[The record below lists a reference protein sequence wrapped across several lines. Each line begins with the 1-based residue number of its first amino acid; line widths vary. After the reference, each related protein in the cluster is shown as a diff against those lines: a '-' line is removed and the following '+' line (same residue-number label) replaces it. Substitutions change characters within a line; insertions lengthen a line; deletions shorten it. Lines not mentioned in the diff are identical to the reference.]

1 MTLQHRESRKRGKEE
16 SARTLS
22 PSEQPSRG
30 TRASARLA
38 AANGNGDGNTHTRP
52 TADEH
57 PQRARLPRDS
67 NLLTR
72 ACPNASTTIMNT
84 PSYFHPTL
92 YRPKK
97 KPTHARTTVPHP
109 SALRPECFIFY
120 RKCPHPDNPP
130 KIQCFPLCTSQTLT
144 QMMIARPKPRAQWT
158 RPC

>member
-16 SARTLS
+16 SERTLS

-38 AANGNGDGNTHTRP
+38 AANANGDGNTHTRP

-67 NLLTR
+67 NLPTR

-84 PSYFHPTL
+84 PSHFHPTL
-92 YRPKK
+92 YLPKK
-97 KPTHARTTVPHP
+97 NLRTHAPQYLILPRSDPSASSFIENVRIRTTSQNPMLAP
-109 SALRPECFIFY
+109 SAPLKRSLR
-120 RKCPHPDNPP
+120 
-130 KIQCFPLCTSQTLT
+130 
-144 QMMIARPKPRAQWT
+144 
-158 RPC
+158 